1 MKLLV
6 KFNLVFLVVFLLGL
20 GASAY
25 VARDLLRSNAEQ
37 EVLDTARLMME
48 KAVAVRNYTAQQ
60 VAPLLQTQMR
70 YTFLPQSVPSF
81 AAAEVL
87 KGLSEKYPEFTY
99 KPAMLNPTN
108 PRDRASDWEA
118 DLVTQ
123 FKQQPDRKELIG
135 QRDTPAG
142 RSLYI
147 ARPITITSAACL
159 QCHSTVA
166 AAPPTLVEKYGPA
179 NGFGWNLN
187 EPLGVQVV
195 SVPLS
200 VPLQRADTAFRVVI
214 ALLAGVFLVIGL
226 TLNLMLWKLVI
237 QPVTRLSALADK
249 VSLGDM
255 DAPEFKANS
264 TDEIGVLSDSFS
276 RMRKSLAHAM
286 KLLDA

>member
-1 MKLLV
+1 MKLLL

-25 VARDLLRSNAEQ
+25 VARDLLQSNAEA
-37 EVLDTARLMME
+37 EVLESGRLMME
-48 KAVAVRNYTAQQ
+48 KADAVRDYTGRQ

-87 KGLSEKYPEFTY
+87 KGFSQKHPEFTY

-118 DLVTQ
+118 DLVAQ

-142 RSLYI
+142 RALYV
-147 ARPITITSAACL
+147 ARPIVITNGACM
-159 QCHSTVA
+159 QCHSTVS

-179 NGFGWNLN
+179 NGFGWAMN
-187 EPLGVQVV
+187 EPIGVQVV

-200 VPLQRADTAFRVVI
+200 LPMQRADKAFRVVV
-214 ALLAGVFLVIGL
+214 ALLAGVFLLIGL

-237 QPVTRLSALADK
+237 QPVTQLSALADR
-249 VSLGDM
+249 VSLGEM
-255 DAPEFKANS
+255 DAPEFQARAR
-264 TDEIGVLSDSFS
+264 DEIGVLSDSFS

>member
-1 MKLLV
+1 MKLLL
-6 KFNLVFLVVFLLGL
+6 KFNLVFLVVFALGL
-20 GASAY
+20 GVSGY
-25 VARDLLRSNAEQ
+25 VARDLLQSNAEQ

-48 KAVAVRNYTAQQ
+48 KAVAVRDYTAQQ

-87 KGLSEKYPEFTY
+87 KGLSQKFPEFTY

-108 PRDRASDWEA
+108 PRDRAADWEA
-118 DLVTQ
+118 DLVSQ

-147 ARPITITSAACL
+147 ARPIVITNAACM

-179 NGFGWNLN
+179 NGFGWNMN

-200 VPLQRADTAFRVVI
+200 LPLQRADKAFRVVI
-214 ALLAGVFLVIGL
+214 ALLAGVFLLIGL

-237 QPVTRLSALADK
+237 QPVTQLSALADR
-249 VSLGDM
+249 VSLGEM
-255 DAPEFKANS
+255 DAPEFKAKAQ
-264 TDEIGVLSDSFS
+264 DEIGVLSDSFS

>member
-1 MKLLV
+1 MKLLI

-25 VARDLLRSNAEQ
+25 VARDLLQSNAEA
-37 EVLDTARLMME
+37 EVLESGRLMME
-48 KAVAVRNYTAQQ
+48 KAVAVRDYTAKQ

-87 KGLSEKYPEFTY
+87 KGFSEKHPEFTY

-118 DLVTQ
+118 DLVNQ
-123 FKQQPDRKELIG
+123 FKQQADRKELIG

-142 RSLYI
+142 RSLYV
-147 ARPITITSAACL
+147 ARPIVITNGACM

-179 NGFGWNLN
+179 NGFGWNMN
-187 EPLGVQVV
+187 EPIGVQVV

-200 VPLQRADTAFRVVI
+200 LPMQRADKAFRVVI
-214 ALLAGVFLVIGL
+214 ALLAGVFLLIGL

-237 QPVTRLSALADK
+237 QPVTQLSALADR
-249 VSLGDM
+249 VSLGEM
-255 DAPEFKANS
+255 DAPEFQAKAQ
-264 TDEIGVLSDSFS
+264 DEIGVLSDSFS

>member
-1 MKLLV
+1 MKLLI

-25 VARDLLRSNAEQ
+25 VARDLLQSNAEA
-37 EVLDTARLMME
+37 EVLESGRLMME
-48 KAVAVRNYTAQQ
+48 KAVAVRDYTAKQ

-87 KGLSEKYPEFTY
+87 KGFSEKHPEFTY

-118 DLVTQ
+118 DLVNQ

-142 RSLYI
+142 RSLYV
-147 ARPITITSAACL
+147 ARPIVITNGACM

-179 NGFGWNLN
+179 NGFGWNMN
-187 EPLGVQVV
+187 EPIGVQVV

-200 VPLQRADTAFRVVI
+200 LPLQRADKAFRVVI
-214 ALLAGVFLVIGL
+214 ALLAGVFLLIGL

-237 QPVTRLSALADK
+237 QPVTQLSALADR
-249 VSLGDM
+249 VSLGEM
-255 DAPEFKANS
+255 DAPEFQAKAQ
-264 TDEIGVLSDSFS
+264 DEIGVLSDSFS

>member
-1 MKLLV
+1 MKLLI

-25 VARDLLRSNAEQ
+25 VARDLLQSNAEA
-37 EVLDTARLMME
+37 EVLESGRLMME
-48 KAVAVRNYTAQQ
+48 KAVAVREYTAQQ

-87 KGLSEKYPEFTY
+87 KGFSEKHPEFTY

-108 PRDRASDWEA
+108 PRDRAADWEA
-118 DLVTQ
+118 DLVNQ

-142 RSLYI
+142 RSLYV
-147 ARPITITSAACL
+147 ARPIVITNGACM

-179 NGFGWNLN
+179 NGFGWNMN
-187 EPLGVQVV
+187 EPIGVQVV

-200 VPLQRADTAFRVVI
+200 LPMQRADKAFRVVI
-214 ALLAGVFLVIGL
+214 ALLAGVFLLIGL

-237 QPVTRLSALADK
+237 QPVTQLSALADR
-249 VSLGDM
+249 VSLGEM
-255 DAPEFKANS
+255 DAPEFQAQAQ
-264 TDEIGVLSDSFS
+264 DEIGVLSDSFS

>member
-1 MKLLV
+1 MKLLI

-25 VARDLLRSNAEQ
+25 VARDLLQSNAEA
-37 EVLDTARLMME
+37 EVLESGRLMME
-48 KAVAVRNYTAQQ
+48 KAVAVREYTAQQ

-87 KGLSEKYPEFTY
+87 KGFSEKHPEFTY

-118 DLVTQ
+118 DLVNQ

-142 RSLYI
+142 RSLYV
-147 ARPITITSAACL
+147 ARPIVITNGACM

-179 NGFGWNLN
+179 NGFGWNMN
-187 EPLGVQVV
+187 EPIGVQVV

-200 VPLQRADTAFRVVI
+200 LPMQRADKAFRVVI
-214 ALLAGVFLVIGL
+214 ALLAGVFLLIGL

-237 QPVTRLSALADK
+237 QPVTQLSALADR
-249 VSLGDM
+249 VSLGEM
-255 DAPEFKANS
+255 DAPEFQAQAQ
-264 TDEIGVLSDSFS
+264 DEIGVLSDSFS